1 MPPNNMHGKLML
13 ILCNII
19 IYIPADKHMLVEARV
34 DNVTLGRSN
43 SFFITTTHDY
53 QLL

>member
-1 MPPNNMHGKLML
+1 MPPNNMHGKLIL
-13 ILCNII
+13 ICNII

-43 SFFITTTHDY
+43 SFFYHYDT
-53 QLL
+53 